1 MSNNSIGSILKT
13 GSASDYI
20 SIKKQTTISQIK
32 KDKNSLPDKKGA
44 DNFLFNRN
52 NSNTA
57 CFNYLRTAKS
67 FELLN
72 NYQSGQHYCCDISF
86 NNTSGLN

>member
-20 SIKKQTTISQIK
+20 SIKKQTTIK
-32 KDKNSLPDKKGA
+32 KETSTIPVPKFEAN
-44 DNFLFNRN
+44 NFLFN
-52 NSNTA
+52 NTTPT
-57 CFNYLRTAKS
+57 CYNYLRSARS

-72 NYQSGQHYCCDISF
+72 NFRTGQQNCCDISF
-86 NNTSGLN
+86 NKKSGLT